1 MERTICENCKNYYP
15 HYVKLDN
22 RFISTYCG
30 HCAKRK
36 NTNNRIKCNSFEQ
49 RDMAK
54 EKEKRIKNL
63 TILLIKATTLLQ
75 NIKEGFHY
83 LCYLEKKELFFYSL
97 FYSLLQYT
105 VF

>member
-1 MERTICENCKNYYP
+1 MERSICENCKNYYP

-22 RFISTYCG
+22 QFISTCCG

-54 EKEKRIKNL
+54 EKEKCIKNL

-75 NIKEGFHY
+75 NIKDIISSE
-83 LCYLEKKELFFYSL
+83 ETQNEA
-97 FYSLLQYT
+97 
-105 VF
+105 